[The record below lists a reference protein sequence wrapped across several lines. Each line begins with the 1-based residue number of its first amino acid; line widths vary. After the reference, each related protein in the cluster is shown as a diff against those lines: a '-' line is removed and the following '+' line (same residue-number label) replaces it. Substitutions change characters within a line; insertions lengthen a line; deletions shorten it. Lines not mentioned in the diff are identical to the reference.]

1 MNNRCPVKFQAW
13 HFQMLKIQ
21 ILYGQKMQTAPLM
34 QFFLLPVSSASTIRW
49 KIKEKRE
56 KNEKQVSNL
65 TIEKDSASTSILVKV
80 QEETYDICLILYL
93 ILALLSKTMTIIEA
107 NITELPK
114 CKVFEKKTKKNEL
127 ILNNFNT

>member
-1 MNNRCPVKFQAW
+1 
-13 HFQMLKIQ
+13 
-21 ILYGQKMQTAPLM
+21 MQTAPLM

-93 ILALLSKTMTIIEA
+93 ILALLSKTMTNIEA

-127 ILNNFNT
+127 ILNNFNN